1 MGSEMCIRDRLV
13 LVQYLLTILE
23 DLSSGLA
30 IFVHRFTAEL
40 VQKRFRNNDV
50 RVFLFGIENDVEQS
64 NRSAGVHSLLLH
76 VEDVAWYFLWF

>member
-1 MGSEMCIRDRLV
+1 M

-23 DLSSGLA
+23 DLSPGLA

-40 VQKRFRNNDV
+40 VQKRFRDNNV
-50 RVFLFGIENDVEQS
+50 RVFLFGIENDMEQS
-64 NRSAGVHSLLLH
+64 NRSAGVHRLLLH